1 MLRLEPQKGVPHFGI
16 PVGPEGF
23 PQEREGVGLKILSAG
38 RDSRKENAFPQNF
51 RNSRTVKILSH

>member
-38 RDSRKENAFPQNF
+38 RDGIPEKKMHSRKISATPA
-51 RNSRTVKILSH
+51 L